1 MKARTT
7 KGRNKKERNQRSGY
21 RDPFYWVTVGAMGAL
36 VAYAPFGVRTLSV
49 GANAREPV
57 SSFEVVQSTYPA
69 LPPAQIVRFDI
80 PPGTVGTAAEAFQK
94 VTGLTVL
101 IPNDKVRDLASPGV
115 SGIYTA
121 EQAIKH
127 ILAGTGVIYRFT
139 APEALTLELPGPEES
154 VEVTAQVETV
164 SSIKFTEPLRDTPQT
179 ITVIPKSVIEEQ
191 GATTLRDVLRNVP
204 GLTMTAGEGGTP
216 AGDNLTLRGFS
227 ARNDVF
233 VDGVRD
239 LGPQSRDPFNLE
251 QVEVTKGPASAYSG
265 RGSTGGSINLV
276 SRSPALASLYGF
288 SLNLGTDQTRR
299 FTGDLNLPLER
310 IGFGKRTALRLNFV
324 AHDCDVAGRDAVE
337 NKRWGIAPSLAF
349 GLGTPSRLTLSYFK
363 LKQDNLSDYGI
374 PWVPAT
380 NNELAAFRNE
390 PAPVPRDTFY
400 GLTSR
405 DFEKL
410 NSDLATIKFE
420 RDFGDE
426 LTLRNQFR
434 YGRSTRDSIATPPR
448 FASDD
453 STVINREMRS
463 WLTKD
468 EVWDNQTDVRV
479 VFRTGGIEHSII
491 AGVDAARERNVRR
504 TRTAGNVPTTLLN
517 PNPNDPFT
525 LPIMLSPIVGDITA
539 NSLAGYAFDN
549 VKLGRKFE
557 LNGGLRYDYFD
568 VKGVSTADVEV
579 ARIDRMLSWRASAV
593 YKPREHGSFYAAYG
607 TSLNPSLEGLSYNTA
622 NTTIEPE
629 KTYTFEFG
637 TKWDLFHG
645 RLAVTGAGFRVD
657 KTNAR
662 TPGLTPD
669 DPAQV
674 LQGEQ
679 RVYGAELSITGN
691 VTRDW
696 KVFAAYTYLA
706 SKILKSNTP
715 EEIGGQLINTP
726 KNSSNL
732 WTTYRIGK
740 LNLGGGAR
748 YVDERY
754 GNTINTRLVGDY
766 WLVDAMASYT
776 LTEHIDLRVNL
787 FNITDK
793 FYFDRLGGG
802 HVIPGPARSANASIG
817 FRF

>member
-1 MKARTT
+1 
-7 KGRNKKERNQRSGY
+7 
-21 RDPFYWVTVGAMGAL
+21 MGAL
-36 VAYAPFGVRTLSV
+36 VAYAPFGVCTLSV
-49 GANAREPV
+49 GASGPEPL
-57 SSFEVVQSTYPA
+57 STYEVVHSSYQA
-69 LPPAQIVRFDI
+69 VPPPQPFRFDI
-80 PPGTVGTAAEAFQK
+80 PPGTVGTAADALQS
-94 VTGLTVL
+94 VTGLRVL
-101 IPNDKVRDLASPGV
+101 IPNERVRDLPSPGV
-115 SGIYTA
+115 SGLYTT
-121 EQAIKH
+121 EQAMKH
-127 ILAGTGVIYRFT
+127 ILAGTGVVFRFIET
-139 APEALTLELPGPEES
+139 DTLILELQGPEES
-154 VEVTAQVETV
+154 IQVTAKIDTV
-164 SSIKFTEPLRDTPQT
+164 SSIKYTEPLRDIPQT
-179 ITVIPKSVIEEQ
+179 ITVIPRSVIEEQ

-265 RGSTGGSINLV
+265 RGSTGGSINMV
-276 SRSPALASLYGF
+276 SKSPTLAAIYGF

-299 FTGDLNLPLER
+299 FTADLNLPLER
-310 IGFGKRTALRLNFV
+310 IGFGKRTALRLNFL
-324 AHDCDVAGRDAVE
+324 AHDSDVAGRETVE
-337 NKRWGIAPSLAF
+337 NKRWGIAPSLAI
-349 GLGTPSRLTLSYFK
+349 GLGSPSRLTLAYFK

-380 NNELAAFRNE
+380 NNVLAAFRDK

-410 NSDLATIKFE
+410 NSDLATVKYE
-420 RDFGDE
+420 QDFGDE

-448 FASDD
+448 FASDN

-463 WLTKD
+463 WLTED
-468 EVWDNQTDVRV
+468 DVWDNQTDLRAT
-479 VFRTGGIEHSII
+479 FRTGAIDHSVVAGI
-491 AGVDAARERNVRR
+491 DAARERNVRR
-504 TRTAGNVPTTLLN
+504 TRTAPAMTTTLFN
-517 PNPNDPFT
+517 PNPYDEFT
-525 LPIMLSPIVGDITA
+525 LPITLSPIVGDISG

-549 VKLGRKFE
+549 VKIGRKFE

-568 VKGVSTADVEV
+568 VKGVNTTNVEV

-593 YKPREHGSFYAAYG
+593 YKPREHGSVYAAYG

-622 NTTIEPE
+622 NTAIEPE
-629 KTYTFEFG
+629 KTYTLEFG
-637 TKWDLFHG
+637 TKWDLLNE
-645 RLAVTGAGFRVD
+645 RLSLSSAGFRVE

-669 DPAQV
+669 DPPQV

-679 RVYGAELSITGN
+679 RVYGAELSITGSI
-691 VTRDW
+691 TRDW
-696 KVFAAYTYLA
+696 KVLAAYTYLA

-715 EEIGGQLINTP
+715 AEVGGQLVNTP
-726 KNSSNL
+726 KNSASL

-754 GNTINTRLVGDY
+754 GNTINTRLVGEY
-766 WLVDAMASYT
+766 WLIDLMASYRV
-776 LTEHIDLRVNL
+776 TEQIDLRFNL
-787 FNITDK
+787 FNLTDE